1 MDTLT
6 RGRHGVLAALA
17 IDWAVAGRALAG
29 ESVSGDI
36 HAVVATATGA
46 LVAAV
51 DGLGHGSEAAAAAEV
66 AAETVEISADQP
78 VAEIVLRCHAALR
91 RTRGAA
97 VSVASFDATHG
108 TMTWTGIGNVEG
120 TLYRAS
126 PNARPTR
133 EALLLRGGVVGYS
146 LPKPRTAT
154 LPVSPGDT
162 LIFTTDGIGNGF
174 RRDSM
179 PDGPVQALADDI
191 LLRYGRSLDDALVLV
206 ARYVGVP

>member
-1 MDTLT
+1 LPSRRTL
-6 RGRHGVLAALA
+6 VLCFLLVVL
-17 IDWAVAGRALAG
+17 ILGWLSWRDLPSRRQLTETAVPIIFKQPVNFAKRTFDPANPPPDMPPLTSG
-29 ESVSGDI
+29 ENAECVADFLSNANVSGQ
-36 HAVVATATGA
+36 T
-46 LVAAV
+46 
-51 DGLGHGSEAAAAAEV
+51 
-66 AAETVEISADQP
+66 
-78 VAEIVLRCHAALR
+78 R
-91 RTRGAA
+91 RT
-97 VSVASFDATHG
+97 DATHG

-174 RRDSM
+174 RRDST